1 MCGSEPKKN
10 LRSFLFK
17 VYPYFIHPVQKSRT
31 KLDIHL
37 NITLQQKHEKA
48 TTTIAGSVQCYSCL
62 ENFVEKKQKKIL
74 TYKNYNNYKIVHSQ
88 TIAVKGTSL
97 QKAVQKKSGKQ
108 TKRPYPRQ

>member
-48 TTTIAGSVQCYSCL
+48 TTTIAGSVQCYSCF
-62 ENFVEKKQKKIL
+62 ENFVEKKQKK
-74 TYKNYNNYKIVHSQ
+74 NFD
-88 TIAVKGTSL
+88 L
-97 QKAVQKKSGKQ
+97 QKLQQ
-108 TKRPYPRQ
+108 LQNRPLSNDSC